1 MCVKQVYKLITQ
13 VRYTYI
19 NTLINAKKLII
30 NIINYMYNIIHK
42 IILICSVECIPF
54 MSNPLT
60 AKSDEALAQIT

>member
-19 NTLINAKKLII
+19 NTLINTKKLII

-42 IILICSVECIPF
+42 IILICSVECISF
-54 MSNPLT
+54 MSNHLT
-60 AKSDEALAQIT
+60 AKSDEALAQVS

>member
-19 NTLINAKKLII
+19 NTLINTKKLII
-30 NIINYMYNIIHK
+30 NIINYMYTIIHK

>member
-19 NTLINAKKLII
+19 NTLINTKKLII
-30 NIINYMYNIIHK
+30 NIIIYMYYIIHK
-42 IILICSVECIPF
+42 KILICSVECIPF
-54 MSNPLT
+54 MSNPLM